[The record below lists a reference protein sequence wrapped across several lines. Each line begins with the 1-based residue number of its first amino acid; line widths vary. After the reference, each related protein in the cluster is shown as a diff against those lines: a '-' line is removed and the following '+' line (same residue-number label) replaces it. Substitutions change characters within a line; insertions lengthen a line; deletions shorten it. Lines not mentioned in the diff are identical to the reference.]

1 MTGLWQTLVVAVLV
15 LETLA
20 IGAQSPDVAKV
31 LADVRAA
38 LGGSALAGVK
48 TLVVEGTRAR
58 LAPDGPAE
66 TSPFQMAME
75 LPFRFARKDVV
86 GNVNDVDITRTS
98 GFNGDEVIER
108 ADMPPGMAGG
118 GRSMMVMRMGP
129 GGMAGG
135 EATPEERAAQR
146 VSALLAAR
154 RDFAR
159 LALGMFGAGPEV
171 YPLEFA
177 YAGTAESPD
186 ATAHVLA
193 VTSRDGFEAR
203 LYVHSTT
210 HLPLMIT
217 WMDREP
223 LMVTAGGPGRGGGQM
238 AMRGASP
245 EEAQRMRAEMEQRM
259 REAEANRRTVE
270 YRLFYADYK
279 TIDGV
284 KVPTRLQR
292 MIDGSPVDE
301 LRFDTIVVNGPVD
314 AKMFEISR

>member
-38 LGGSALAGVK
+38 LGGSTLASVK

-58 LAPDGPAE
+58 LTADGPAE
-66 TSPFQMAME
+66 TSAFQMAME
-75 LPFRFARKDVV
+75 LPSRFARRDVV
-86 GNVNDVDITRTS
+86 GNVNGTDITRTS
-98 GFNGDEVIER
+98 GFNGTDVIER
-108 ADMPPGMAGG
+108 ADMPPGMSGG
-118 GRSMMVMRMGP
+118 GRSMMVVRMGP
-129 GGMAGG
+129 GGIVGG
-135 EATPEERAAQR
+135 EASPEQRAALQA
-146 VSALLAAR
+146 SALTAAR

-159 LALGMFGAGPEV
+159 LALGLFGSSPEV

-193 VTSRDGFEAR
+193 VTGTDGFEAK

-238 AMRGASP
+238 TTRGGSP
-245 EEAQRMRAEMEQRM
+245 EDMQRMRADMEQRM

-284 KVPTRLQR
+284 NVPTRFQR
-292 MIDGSPVDE
+292 MIDGLPVDE
-301 LRFDTIVVNGPVD
+301 LRFDKVIVNGPVD
-314 AKMFEISR
+314 AKMFEIAR

>member
-20 IGAQSPDVAKV
+20 VGAQSPDVAKV

-48 TLVVEGTRAR
+48 TMVVEGTRAR

-86 GNVNDVDITRTS
+86 GNVNGTDITRTS
-98 GFNGDEVIER
+98 GFNGDDVIER
-108 ADMPPGMAGG
+108 VDMPPGMGGG
-118 GRSMMVMRMGP
+118 GRGMVVRMGP

-135 EATPEERAAQR
+135 EATPEQRAAQR
-146 VSALLAAR
+146 ASALLAAR

-186 ATAHVLA
+186 ATAHVLS
-193 VTSRDGFEAR
+193 VTGRDGFEAR

-223 LMVTAGGPGRGGGQM
+223 MMVTAGGPGRGGGQM
-238 AMRGASP
+238 VMRGGSP
-245 EEAQRMRAEMEQRM
+245 EEMQRMRAEMEQRM

-301 LRFDTIVVNGPVD
+301 LRFDKIIVNGPVD